1 MLMVCIIDKA
11 LNVEKMDEECRSFMA
26 LLHSNNSKYWGP
38 IFLIK
43 LKFEVKGQRCAMV
56 GAGFYSLYFICDS
69 FISFM
74 ISIFIHGINAVY
86 LK

>member
-38 IFLIK
+38 IFFNK
-43 LKFEVKGQRCAMV
+43 VEV
-56 GAGFYSLYFICDS
+56 
-69 FISFM
+69 
-74 ISIFIHGINAVY
+74 
-86 LK
+86 

>member
-1 MLMVCIIDKA
+1 MLKRWMK
-11 LNVEKMDEECRSFMA
+11 NVGVLWLYYIVITASIGGLF
-26 LLHSNNSKYWGP
+26 
-38 IFLIK
+38 FLIK

-86 LK
+86 IK